1 MGQGDQ
7 GGGSEA
13 GLSLARSM
21 LRLLLKIGVVVVAT
35 LVAGHL
41 VLAGLVKPLPQHP
54 FWTATTAPRVIA
66 HRGGRGLWPENT
78 LYAFRGAA
86 ELGADVLEMDIR
98 QTADGV
104 LVVLHDETV
113 DRTTDGSGPVAALTL
128 PRLRELDAGY
138 RWSADGGATHPYRGQ
153 GLTVPSLREVFS
165 ALPRTRMNLEIKT
178 RDATLSKPLCE
189 LIREHRRE
197 HLVVV
202 ASFGQDAMDAF
213 RSACPGVA
221 TAATADEARRFFRL
235 TALFLDPLFEPRAEA
250 LQVPERLGSLDV
262 LTPTFVR
269 AARRLNL
276 KVDVWTV
283 NEPGDMRRLIALP
296 VDGIMTDYPDRML
309 ALIGTARRARGD

>member
-1 MGQGDQ
+1 M
-7 GGGSEA
+7 
-13 GLSLARSM
+13 
-21 LRLLLKIGVVVVAT
+21 RLLLKVGAVLLAS
-35 LVAGHL
+35 LVTAHL
-41 VLAGLVKPLPQHP
+41 VLAALVKPVPQHP
-54 FWTATTAPRVIA
+54 FWATTTPPSVIA

-78 LYAFRGAA
+78 LYAFRKAA
-86 ELGADVLEMDIR
+86 DLGADVLEMDIR

-138 RWSADGGATHPYRGQ
+138 RWSADGDKTHPHRGQ
-153 GLTVPSLREVFS
+153 GFAVPSLKEVFS
-165 ALPRTRMNLEIKT
+165 ALPRARMNLEIKT
-178 RDATLSKPLCE
+178 RDATLSRPLCE
-189 LIREHRRE
+189 LIREHRME

-221 TAATADEARRFFRL
+221 TAATAGEARRFFRL

-250 LQVPERLGSLDV
+250 LQVPERLGNLDV
-262 LTPTFVR
+262 LTPKFVR

-276 KVDVWTV
+276 KIDVWTV
-283 NEPGDMRRLIALP
+283 NEPDDMRRLIALP

-309 ALIGTARRARGD
+309 ALLGK

>member
-1 MGQGDQ
+1 M
-7 GGGSEA
+7 
-13 GLSLARSM
+13 
-21 LRLLLKIGVVVVAT
+21 RLLLKVGAVLLAS
-35 LVAGHL
+35 LVTAHL
-41 VLAGLVKPLPQHP
+41 VLAALAKPVPQHP
-54 FWTATTAPRVIA
+54 FWATTTPPSVIA

-78 LYAFRGAA
+78 LYAFRKAA
-86 ELGADVLEMDIR
+86 DLGADVLEMDIR

-128 PRLRELDAGY
+128 SRLRELDAGY
-138 RWSADGGATHPYRGQ
+138 RWSADSDKTHPHRGQ
-153 GLTVPSLREVFS
+153 GLAVPSLKEVFS
-165 ALPRTRMNLEIKT
+165 ALPGTRMNLEIKT
-178 RDATLSKPLCE
+178 RDAALSKPLCE
-189 LIREHRRE
+189 LIRGHRME

-221 TAATADEARRFFRL
+221 TAATAEEARRFFRL

-250 LQVPERLGSLDV
+250 LQVPERLGNLDV
-262 LTPTFVR
+262 LTPKFVR

-276 KVDVWTV
+276 KIDVWTV
-283 NEPGDMRRLIALP
+283 NEPDDMRRLIALP

-309 ALIGTARRARGD
+309 ALLGK